1 MNRSVILF
9 ATCPLLFAL
18 TGCDSI
24 ARKTGMSSSDL
35 LIITAG
41 AATRLQAEADRIKAE
56 IEAAKAREAERLA
69 AIEVTAAKQPLDVQP

>member
-1 MNRSVILF
+1 MNRSLILF
-9 ATCPLLFAL
+9 AFCSSLSAL

-35 LIITAG
+35 LMITAG
-41 AATRLQAEADRIKAE
+41 AATRLQVEADRIKAE

-69 AIEVTAAKQPLDVQP
+69 AVEVTAAKQPVNVQP